1 MNEIKS
7 ALLNIINSQENLSIK
22 QSMLFIT
29 ISFLIKDIFFKKEI
43 LNQFEKFPS
52 VYPNIVSFSENPN
65 CSCKNK
71 VFDFIKENYDA
82 CYEILNNIL
91 YLDNSII
98 DETIFKSIID
108 NLNSFLTKNEDKK
121 ALKLDDQFSKY
132 LEGKVMVINDDRLEY
147 ERLIKSLRNSG
158 VFYKGL
164 SIVKKDAY
172 LHIYFY

>member
-71 VFDFIKENYDA
+71 VFDFIK
-82 CYEILNNIL
+82 
-91 YLDNSII
+91 
-98 DETIFKSIID
+98 
-108 NLNSFLTKNEDKK
+108 
-121 ALKLDDQFSKY
+121 
-132 LEGKVMVINDDRLEY
+132 
-147 ERLIKSLRNSG
+147 
-158 VFYKGL
+158 
-164 SIVKKDAY
+164 
-172 LHIYFY
+172 